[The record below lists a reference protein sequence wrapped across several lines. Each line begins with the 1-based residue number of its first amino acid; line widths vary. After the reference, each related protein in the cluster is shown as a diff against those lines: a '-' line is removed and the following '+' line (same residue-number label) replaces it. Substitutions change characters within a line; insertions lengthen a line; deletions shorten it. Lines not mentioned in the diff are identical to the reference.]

1 VLEGIEILDT
11 LNEDIGREKKTFDVI
26 RTLTLRRYGPSGLG

>member
-1 VLEGIEILDT
+1 LEGIEILDA

-26 RTLTLRRYGPSGLG
+26 RDLNSEEVQSF